1 MKETGWMIISMVTV
15 RRRGSRERLS
25 LKANTSKERRMV
37 VDAMNGLMEASMRA
51 ILSTASSKVKACT
64 TLLSPNAPMKETSL
78 RTYSRARVS

>member
-1 MKETGWMIISMVTV
+1 MIISMVTV

-51 ILSTASSKVKACT
+51 ILSTASSKVKVNKI
-64 TLLSPNAPMKETSL
+64 LKREN
-78 RTYSRARVS
+78 